1 MALAYLGRS
10 STFKRCLA
18 LLSLETAFT
27 TSEVLQ
33 VGSRVKR
40 KCPLKLACNSLL
52 VDAREHCHMETF
64 YQMLWIVS
72 LEEQLLAFACFPM
85 TNQNISLNLIQC
97 LQWCA
102 FNPNRRIKGSY
113 LPKTTWRSHNNNKKI
128 KIKKNNNN
136 NSHNNISIL
145 G

>member
-52 VDAREHCHMETF
+52 VDAREHCH
-64 YQMLWIVS
+64 YYGNILPNVLPS
-72 LEEQLLAFACFPM
+72 VEEQLLTFTCFPM

-113 LPKTTWRSHNNNKKI
+113 LPKTTWRSHNNNNNNKK
-128 KIKKNNNN
+128 KKNNN

>member
-52 VDAREHCHMETF
+52 VDARALP
-64 YQMLWIVS
+64 YG
-72 LEEQLLAFACFPM
+72 
-85 TNQNISLNLIQC
+85 NIL
-97 LQWCA
+97 
-102 FNPNRRIKGSY
+102 PNVVNCQ
-113 LPKTTWRSHNNNKKI
+113 P
-128 KIKKNNNN
+128 
-136 NSHNNISIL
+136 
-145 G
+145 